1 MHDKSFD
8 VKVFI
13 SYSRKDGLEFVDQL
27 AAALEVVGVHPI
39 IDRHSISG
47 GEDWRERINSL
58 IAEADSVVFA
68 ITPESVASEV
78 CEWEIDKSDQ
88 LAKRI
93 IPVISAPLEGVSLP
107 ERLRNLNHIFFYHD
121 VSIPRSG
128 FGSGLAKLSKVLRAD
143 INWIHAQTRY
153 GQRATEWLAG
163 NRASNR
169 LLSGSDITTAK
180 TWIAERQP
188 SAPEITDEMREF
200 IDASE
205 QADNELRNIEQ
216 KRLKEKEE
224 TLIKIEKAQGRAK
237 RFLIGGVVFSAALA
251 MFASWMW
258 LQADRSERSAK
269 GLLDLVGWIGNRK
282 LDGVRKPTEEQKHSM
297 IELCNHAIGT
307 TKRIGNNLN
316 SNDTKNDIDQFW
328 ALYKGPLYVVEQF
341 ERYYFPDKQIMIEST
356 MVDFGEILKG
366 KREGSLMDAANRVKN
381 ACEKFE
387 KLLTDSNFDQ
397 LR

>member
-47 GEDWRERINSL
+47 GEDWRERISSL

-68 ITPESVASEV
+68 ITKESVASEI
-78 CEWEIDKSDQ
+78 CEWEITKSDQ

-93 IPVISAPLEGVSLP
+93 IPIISAPLEEDTLP
-107 ERLRNLNHIFFYHD
+107 ERLRSLNHIFFYPNA
-121 VSIPRSG
+121 SIPGSG
-128 FGSGLAKLSKVLRAD
+128 FGSGLANLSKVLRAD

-153 GQRATEWLAG
+153 GQRAMEWLAG

-180 TWIAERQP
+180 AWIAERQS

-205 QADNELRNIEQ
+205 QADNELKNIEQ
-216 KRLKEKEE
+216 KRLKEKED

-237 RFLIGGVVFSAALA
+237 RFLIGGIAFSVALA
-251 MFASWMW
+251 MFAGWMW
-258 LQADRSERSAK
+258 LQADRSEKSAK
-269 GLLDLVGWIGNRK
+269 GLLDLVGWIGNRN
-282 LDGVRKPTEEQKHSM
+282 LGGVRKPTEEQKHSM
-297 IELCNHAIGT
+297 IKLCNQAIDT
-307 TKRIGNNLN
+307 TKKIGNNPN
-316 SNDTKNDIDQFW
+316 SDDTKNDIDQFW
-328 ALYKGPLYVVEQF
+328 ALYNGPLYIVEQF

-356 MVDFGEILKG
+356 MVDFGEIIKE
-366 KREGSLMDAANRVKN
+366 KREGSLTDAANRVEN
-381 ACEKFE
+381 ACKRFE
-387 KLLTDSNFDQ
+387 KWLTDSNFEQ